1 MCKQI
6 MYVLMVST
14 LLLCSGWYAYAETP
28 QLISYQGFLTDS
40 AGPASGTYSMVFN
53 IYDTQAGGSPL
64 WSSGTV
70 SIEVDNGYFHYM
82 LGVDAALSGICFEGA
97 DRWLGV
103 RVLPDDEMT
112 PRARLGSVPY
122 SYKTSRADTADVG
135 GGWVVAGQGKAPGPV
150 ITTSDAGA
158 AVAIGTTDPSARLHV
173 NGALPGEDLL
183 RAGDSILVVPG
194 DGGVL
199 VGTRLCVQHID
210 IGILADYQDVCDDDI
225 IVEDINA
232 VIGLY
237 SSSSGSY
244 AGGIVFAQVD
254 NGSMVDK
261 WALLRETPA
270 ADYGGNGLRFTYGP
284 QCEHADNSTFM
295 RMAADGDIGIG
306 TEDPGGHRLLVE
318 SSGTGTDG
326 ATGMFRN
333 TSSGLGIAIIGES
346 HGTDVTMLLSQEGS
360 GPILRCDSWTGEW
373 HPVFTV
379 ENSGRTKVRGVLE
392 VQTLEGITLI
402 EMGEGLDYAEGFDVS
417 GGNAIEPG
425 NVLVIDPN
433 NPGRLT
439 LSGREYDRA
448 VAGVAAGAG
457 GLGSGVRLGAGQF
470 DSDVA
475 LAGRVYCNVDGTF
488 GAIQSGDLLTTS
500 PTPGY
505 AMKVTDYGRAQGA
518 ILGKAMEP
526 MDRDQKGKILVL
538 VTLQ

>member
-6 MYVLMVST
+6 RYVLVVSA
-14 LLLCSGWYAYAETP
+14 LLLCSGWHAHAETP

-40 AGPASGTYSMVFN
+40 AGPASGVYTMVFN
-53 IYDTQAGGSPL
+53 IYETEAGGTPL
-64 WSSGTV
+64 WSSGPV
-70 SIEVDNGYFHYM
+70 DIEVVDGYFHYM
-82 LGVDAALSGICFEGA
+82 LGVDGALSGICFEGA

-103 RVLPDDEMT
+103 QVLPDNEMT
-112 PRARLGSVPY
+112 PLARLGSVPY

-135 GGWVVAGQGKAPGPV
+135 GGWVVAAQGKARGPV
-150 ITTSDAGA
+150 ITPS
-158 AVAIGTTDPSARLHV
+158 DPSAYIALGTSDPFAKLHV
-173 NGALPGEDLL
+173 TGALPGEDLL
-183 RAGDSILVVPG
+183 RAGDSTLVVPG
-194 DGGVL
+194 EGSVL
-199 VGTRLCVQHID
+199 VGTRLCIQHID
-210 IGILADYQDVCDDDI
+210 IGLLADYQDVCDDDI
-225 IVEDINA
+225 IVEDTNA

-244 AGGIVFAQVD
+244 AGGIVFGQVS

-261 WALLRETPA
+261 WAMLRETPA

-284 QCEHADNSTFM
+284 QCEHATNSTFM
-295 RMAADGDIGIG
+295 RMASDGDIAIG
-306 TEDPGGHRLLVE
+306 TEDPEGYRLLVE
-318 SSGTGTDG
+318 SSGEGASG

-333 TSSGLGIAIIGES
+333 TSSGLGIAMIGES

-360 GPILRCDSWTGEW
+360 GPILRCDSWTDGW

-379 ENSGRTKVRGVLE
+379 ENNGRTKVRGVLE
-392 VQTLEGITLI
+392 VQTIDGTTLI

-417 GGNAIEPG
+417 DGDAIEPG
-425 NVLVIDPN
+425 NVLVIDPK
-433 NPGRLT
+433 NPGKLT
-439 LSGREYDRA
+439 LSARPYDRA

-457 GLGSGVRLGAGQF
+457 GLGSGVRLGARQF

-475 LAGRVYCNVDGTF
+475 LAGRVFCNVDASF
-488 GAIQSGDLLTTS
+488 GEIQPGDLLTTS

-505 AMKVTDYGRAQGA
+505 AMKVADYERAQGA

-526 MDRDQKGKILVL
+526 MEQGRKGQILVL